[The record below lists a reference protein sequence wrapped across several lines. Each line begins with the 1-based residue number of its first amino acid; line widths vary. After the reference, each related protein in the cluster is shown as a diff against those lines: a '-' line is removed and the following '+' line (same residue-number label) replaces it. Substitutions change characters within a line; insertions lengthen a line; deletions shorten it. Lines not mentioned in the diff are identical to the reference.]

1 MIGYIFS
8 LIHRQEDIFING
20 LFMVIMLVD
29 WLVQFFKIKS
39 STNLRRLLT
48 GILGGYGLMNVY
60 LLLIIRLS
68 LIINVK
74 INWIILIFGIAF
86 VLRYVFTKKTRSE
99 QKSIN

>member
-60 LLLIIRLS
+60 VLLIIKLS

-74 INWIILIFGIAF
+74 INWIILIFGIVF
-86 VLRYVFTKKTRSE
+86 VLRYVFTK
-99 QKSIN
+99 